1 MVEAKGDTDIS
12 EAIQYLLGSI
22 IIVDNMD
29 TALAVSRQIGHY
41 RVVTLDGDVIS
52 PGGAMTGG
60 ARNQR
65 NNSPLQTTAEIN
77 KTTAMLEELERQF
90 HIKEE
95 KLAGLDKQ
103 VKDKQENREQ
113 ISRDL
118 QSLQQDLSAAVLT
131 FQSQEKEVKRWKAPF
146 SSTRPSRLNKL
157 PTWQI

>member
-1 MVEAKGDTDIS
+1 MILTFQKLSSTCWAASLSLTIWTRPWLS
-12 EAIQYLLGSI
+12 
-22 IIVDNMD
+22 
-29 TALAVSRQIGHY
+29 LADRHY

-131 FQSQEKEVKRWKAPF
+131 FQSQEKEVKRLESAVQLYQ
-146 SSTRPSRLNKL
+146 PSRLNKL